1 MALATLAVFAAEVRA
16 GSFGSEPPNAVLM
29 KYKSVLQ
36 VAYSGGGLPYAC
48 NNGHLTPPPAT
59 SHTHRGGP
67 FSFALPPR
75 ATGLPFSLHTRM
87 RLRLQAH
94 PPTAC

>member
-1 MALATLAVFAAEVRA
+1 VVVVVVALATLAVFAAEARA

-48 NNGHLTPPPAT
+48 NNGHLTPLPLPPIQ
-59 SHTHRGGP
+59 HRGGP
-67 FSFALPPR
+67 FL
-75 ATGLPFSLHTRM
+75 GLYTRGYAPASTSSQCL
-87 RLRLQAH
+87 LRER
-94 PPTAC
+94 TIR